1 MEDGHIQAIIC
12 GEKITID
19 QALITQQCGVSVK
32 GTIDAT
38 NALVKET
45 QVAFK
50 NIFRP
55 DAFIN
60 KEQWSVIQMK
70 EEYHSKFVAILHI
83 IY

>member
-1 MEDGHIQAIIC
+1 MEDGQIQANFC

-19 QALITQQCGVSVK
+19 QALIAQQFGVSVK
-32 GTIDAT
+32 GTVDAT

-45 QVAFK
+45 QVVFK
-50 NIFRP
+50 NIVRL

-70 EEYHSKFVAILHI
+70 EEYHAKFVTILHI
-83 IY
+83 IF

>member
-19 QALITQQCGVSVK
+19 QALIAQQCGVSVK

-45 QVAFK
+45 HVAFK